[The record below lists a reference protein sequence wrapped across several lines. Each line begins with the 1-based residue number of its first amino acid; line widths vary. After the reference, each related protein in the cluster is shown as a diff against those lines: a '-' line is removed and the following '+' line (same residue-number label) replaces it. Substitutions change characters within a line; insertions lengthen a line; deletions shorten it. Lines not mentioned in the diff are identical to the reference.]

1 MQDTGAVE
9 NPAPVKRAKHLMD
22 PNNPVRQVNDRS
34 LTNVQRWVGSAL
46 ATTTIF
52 HLSAGLVVAAYF
64 MGDDNTA
71 SGVGLCV
78 IAGAFGII
86 AIGVGMAI
94 HGRFPLSWWSV
105 LGLLPTL
112 IGLLLV
118 LG

>member
-1 MQDTGAVE
+1 ME
-9 NPAPVKRAKHLMD
+9 NPAPAKRARHLMD

-34 LTNVQRWVGSAL
+34 LTNVQRWVASAL

-64 MGDDNTA
+64 MGRENTV
-71 SGVGLCV
+71 SRVGLCV

-94 HGRFPLSWWSV
+94 HGRFPINQWSV

-112 IGLLLV
+112 VGLILV